1 MTARSDLHPCRAQEL
16 TQRTGKNPNYQ
27 YVQMGCSVNAVHA
40 MLQFARAQVGKPFS
54 SMGMFRSMVYPR
66 TTVGD
71 SWYVL
76 PFKHSQRQLLTQSG
90 SAFSWGF
97 QPCQNVTA
105 HQLHTNCIPTEG

>member
-27 YVQMGCSVNAVHA
+27 YVQMGCSANAVHA

-54 SMGMFRSMVYPR
+54 SVGMFRSMVYPR
-66 TTVGD
+66 TTDGS

-76 PFKHSQRQLLTQSG
+76 PFR
-90 SAFSWGF
+90 
-97 QPCQNVTA
+97 
-105 HQLHTNCIPTEG
+105 LHTNCILSGQTHLAGTAPSWSRPASRRAA